1 MQTVNPLLGRLLHHT
16 LEIMSLCLE
25 GEVAL
30 CPCLVG
36 KRGGCLED
44 NRLVGFPLE
53 GEPHTQT
60 VAAIIRNR
68 VITLQ
73 QEVPV
78 DAGRLTPTLID
89 TVDGV
94 IAIDDAI
101 DIVHFQIT
109 LAFVAVVVEDDMHR
123 SVLFWCDTEDG
134 RMTRGCQLQLQML
147 VRQPYSIVV
156 GM

>member
-1 MQTVNPLLGRLLHHT
+1 M
-16 LEIMSLCLE
+16 
-25 GEVAL
+25 
-30 CPCLVG
+30 
-36 KRGGCLED
+36 
-44 NRLVGFPLE
+44 GFPLE

-60 VAAIIRNR
+60 VAAIVRNG
-68 VITLQ
+68 VVTLQ

-78 DAGRLTPTLID
+78 DASLLTPTLID
-89 TVDGV
+89 TMDGV